1 MKAVQVLWV
10 FVLSVCLGGVAVQAE
25 ESATKAATAA
35 AEGWLGQVDTG
46 KYAESWQ
53 GASTLFRGAVTEPK
67 WVESLH
73 GVRTPLGELVSRQL
87 KSAQLSTS
95 LPGAPDGHYVVMQ
108 FATRFEHK
116 QAAVETVTCMQEKDG
131 RWKAAGYYIK

>member
-10 FVLSVCLGGVAVQAE
+10 CVLSVCLGGVAVQAE

-53 GASTLFRGAVTEPK
+53 GASTLFRGAVTKPQ
-67 WVESLH
+67 WIESLH
-73 GVRTPLGELVSRQL
+73 GVRTPLGKLVSRQL
-87 KSAQLSTS
+87 TSAQLTRSM
-95 LPGAPDGHYVVMQ
+95 PGAPDGNYVVMQ
-108 FATRFEHK
+108 FATRFEH
-116 QAAVETVTCMQEKDG
+116 
-131 RWKAAGYYIK
+131 